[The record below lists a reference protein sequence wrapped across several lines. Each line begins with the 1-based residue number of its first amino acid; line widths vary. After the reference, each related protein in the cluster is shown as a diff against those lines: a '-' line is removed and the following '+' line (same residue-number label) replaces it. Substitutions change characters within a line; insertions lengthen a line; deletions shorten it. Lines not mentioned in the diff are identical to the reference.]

1 MRVVRFLLLVM
12 GMAATVAGC
21 AQQPVAYMVYPP
33 AGAQYPAAGIDHVVY
48 GTGGPYVPPRPAVA
62 YAPPPN
68 PALGSGPNL
77 PPSPAYVAAPAAA
90 APAPGPAYTMAP
102 PAPAV
107 AMAPQPAPP
116 VAAPMAAP
124 QMVAAP
130 APVASARPVR
140 VASAVPVAAP
150 VAVPAPPPAT
160 VAAPAQ
166 TALAAPAPVPAARP
180 VRVASTVPIPVPIPP
195 GPVAVPAG
203 PVAYA
208 PVVAPPDYTLD
219 SGDRLRVVVFGQEGL
234 TNAYLVD
241 AAGCIDVPLIGQV
254 LARGATTEELA
265 YRIAAK
271 LRNGFIREPHVAV
284 EVVVYRP
291 FFILGEVTAPGQYP
305 YVPRMTAETAVAIA
319 GGFTPRAFRRNLT
332 VDRPVAGRIVRMSV
346 PPSFPIRPGDTV
358 NVQERWF

>member
-1 MRVVRFLLLVM
+1 MRVVRFLILAV

-21 AQQPVAYMVYPP
+21 AQQPVAYMTYPPAGVYPP
-33 AGAQYPAAGIDHVVY
+33 AGPAYGAGIDHVVC
-48 GTGGPYVPPRPAVA
+48 GTGGAYVPPRPAVA
-62 YAPPPN
+62 YAPQP
-68 PALGSGPNL
+68 
-77 PPSPAYVAAPAAA
+77 APAVLA
-90 APAPGPAYTMAP
+90 APAPVAP

-107 AMAPQPAPP
+107 AGAPAPAA
-116 VAAPMAAP
+116 AAPVRYASAAP
-124 QMVAAP
+124 VQMPPVPEVASPPRYASPALAAAPPAVAPP
-130 APVASARPVR
+130 APVAAARPVR
-140 VASAVPVAAP
+140 VASAFPVAALAGS
-150 VAVPAPPPAT
+150 VAV
-160 VAAPAQ
+160 AA
-166 TALAAPAPVPAARP
+166 
-180 VRVASTVPIPVPIPP
+180 
-195 GPVAVPAG
+195 

-208 PVVAPPDYTLD
+208 PVVAPLDYTLD

-254 LARGATTEELA
+254 LARDATTEELA
-265 YRIAAK
+265 GRIAAK

-284 EVVVYRP
+284 EVEAYRP

-319 GGFTPRAFRRNLT
+319 GGFTPRAFRRNLI
-332 VDRPVAGRIVRMSV
+332 VDRPIAGRIVRMSV

>member
-1 MRVVRFLLLVM
+1 MRVIRFLIVVM
-12 GMAATVAGC
+12 GVAAMVAGC
-21 AQQPVAYMVYPP
+21 TQQPVAYMVYPP
-33 AGAQYPAAGIDHVVY
+33 GAAPYPAAGIDHVVY

-62 YAPPPN
+62 YAPPSVATPI
-68 PALGSGPNL
+68 
-77 PPSPAYVAAPAAA
+77 PAYVAAA
-90 APAPGPAYTMAP
+90 APTGPAYVMA

-107 AMAPQPAPP
+107 AMMPAP
-116 VAAPMAAP
+116 VAAP

-130 APVASARPVR
+130 AP
-140 VASAVPVAAP
+140 AA
-150 VAVPAPPPAT
+150 AAT
-160 VAAPAQ
+160 
-166 TALAAPAPVPAARP
+166 P
-180 VRVASTVPIPVPIPP
+180 VRVASTDPVAVTAPAPAAVLAPPPVPATRPVHVASAIPVPVPVP
-195 GPVAVPAG
+195 AAPVAAPAA

-241 AAGCIDVPLIGQV
+241 AAGLIDVPLIGHV
-254 LARGATTEELA
+254 VARGATTEELA
-265 YRIAAK
+265 GRIAAR

-284 EVVVYRP
+284 EVVAYRP

-319 GGFTPRAFRRNLT
+319 GGFTPRAFRRNLI
-332 VDRPVAGRIVRMSV
+332 VDRPIAGRIVRMSV
-346 PPSFPIRPGDTV
+346 PASFPIHPGDTV